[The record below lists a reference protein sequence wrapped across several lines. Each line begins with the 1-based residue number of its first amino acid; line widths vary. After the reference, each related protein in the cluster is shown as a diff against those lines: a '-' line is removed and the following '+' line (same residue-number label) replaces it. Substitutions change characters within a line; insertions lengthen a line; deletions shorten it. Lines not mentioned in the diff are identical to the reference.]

1 MPRARW
7 LPVVLVAWLIAACS
21 TDSGT
26 APGATPPGGSGGGAV
41 AGASGAGTPATSA
54 GSSPGGAGSSPGGAG
69 NVAGSAGG
77 AAGGAG
83 VGAAGSGQAGQSA
96 AGTGNAGA
104 AGTPTIL
111 PPFGPAPTD
120 KPDTLVYMLA
130 YKDRAARD
138 VAWKAFQSDPD
149 WVKARAAS
157 EVNGSLT
164 TKVENLF
171 MSATD
176 YSPVK

>member
-1 MPRARW
+1 MIRHA
-7 LPVVLVAWLIAACS
+7 VIAALL
-21 TDSGT
+21 TGL
-26 APGATPPGGSGGGAV
+26 AGAV
-41 AGASGAGTPATSA
+41 IVQAESNSVAK
-54 GSSPGGAGSSPGGAG
+54 GSRCFELRTYTASPGKLDALHARFRDHTNALFIKHGMTI
-69 NVAGSAGG
+69 
-77 AAGGAG
+77 
-83 VGAAGSGQAGQSA
+83 VGYWEP
-96 AGTGNAGA
+96 N
-104 AGTPTIL
+104 
-111 PPFGPAPTD
+111 D

-164 TKVENLF
+164 SKVENLF

>member
-1 MPRARW
+1 MPR
-7 LPVVLVAWLIAACS
+7 PIASCGSVGCPSRKS
-21 TDSGT
+21 TYT
-26 APGATPPGGSGGGAV
+26 ATPGKLDALHARFRDHTNALFIKHGM
-41 AGASGAGTPATSA
+41 TI
-54 GSSPGGAGSSPGGAG
+54 
-69 NVAGSAGG
+69 
-77 AAGGAG
+77 
-83 VGAAGSGQAGQSA
+83 VGYWE
-96 AGTGNAGA
+96 
-104 AGTPTIL
+104 
-111 PPFGPAPTD
+111 PTD

-164 TKVENLF
+164 SKVENLF

>member
-1 MPRARW
+1 MTRRYMIAVLLVGLFGAVTVRAESDS
-7 LPVVLVAWLIAACS
+7 VAKGSRCFELRTYTA
-21 TDSGT
+21 
-26 APGATPPGGSGGGAV
+26 APGKLDALHARFRDHTNALFIKHGM
-41 AGASGAGTPATSA
+41 TI
-54 GSSPGGAGSSPGGAG
+54 
-69 NVAGSAGG
+69 
-77 AAGGAG
+77 
-83 VGAAGSGQAGQSA
+83 VGYWE
-96 AGTGNAGA
+96 
-104 AGTPTIL
+104 
-111 PPFGPAPTD
+111 PTD

-164 TKVENLF
+164 AKVENLF